1 VALGQERAREV
12 FVFFQVGIVVAR
24 IFLHAL
30 PQVLLPG
37 GILVQNSGLGSQPA
51 LEDSAEKVLLAF
63 EMAEKGDFVETSSSS
78 DLERGSALNTVPVQG
93 LGRSVQESL
102 ACLIGGRRDEP
113 IAYKLRS

>member
-1 VALGQERAREV
+1 LKPPSFIYAASRAEKPRKLAKFAPSSETWV
-12 FVFFQVGIVVAR
+12 
-24 IFLHAL
+24 
-30 PQVLLPG
+30 
-37 GILVQNSGLGSQPA
+37 SGLGSQPA